1 MRWITRNFI
10 AILTTVQYT
19 LAENFFAM
27 KVQGD
32 ESYSIMTTVKKCKI
46 YFGRDKTVLYR
57 IGKIWKMG
65 KLNTQLQDNHKCDED
80 LEADKLFNGGRNS
93 NCTCW
98 NEVVQEKSSPHRVNV
113 TLEKLKK
120 CEEKK
125 NFKLKGCE
133 SRSFDTELKCQDFG
147 RKQFWSSGGNDTLFI
162 SYMRDSKEGL

>member
-27 KVQGD
+27 KVEGD

-98 NEVVQEKSSPHRVNV
+98 NQVVQEKSSPHIV
-113 TLEKLKK
+113 TVEKLKK
-120 CEEKK
+120 CDKK
-125 NFKLKGCE
+125 ENFKLKGCE
-133 SRSFDTELKCQDFG
+133 SRSLNTELECQGFG
-147 RKQFWSSGGNDTLFI
+147 KKQFWSSGGNDTLFI
-162 SYMRDSKEGL
+162 SYMRDSKESL